1 MICVVNEMSFANT
14 NDHNTKNKLIKK
26 VNTTNTMWKD
36 LSDISGKSKSL
47 EWQTEIKSVEVDR
60 ISTCAQNQ
68 CDHES
73 KEYKRSEENPVNGL
87 FFVI

>member
-1 MICVVNEMSFANT
+1 MICVVNEISFANT

-36 LSDISGKSKSL
+36 LSDISGKCKNL
-47 EWQTEIKSVEVDR
+47 KWQTEIESIEMDR
-60 ISTCAQNQ
+60 VNTCAQNQ

-73 KEYKRSEENPVNGL
+73 KKYNRSEENPVNGL